1 MKKWFLHILLIGIL
15 GTLAASCSQVM
26 EDPISEGDCV
36 VEKQKV
42 MIRFTIALDAPKTAS
57 RTWAEDET
65 QNDVTIDENYLNP
78 NTVQV
83 LVYDLNG
90 ILIGQL
96 QDLTVTR
103 QEDSSKQHIYDL
115 VGGFEVDNDIITNN
129 TLSFKLMVFGNCAP
143 ITNMNNLAELM
154 FTNPN
159 TTTGTGIPM
168 WGIAT
173 YNNVTVYTTVAQAQ
187 SHPLTTPVYMLRS
200 MAKIEVTLHED
211 MVSAGYTLDGAT
223 LSKSLT
229 AGYVLPAYK
238 NALGTELTLKNLT
251 ATTNLGIDEVFHPVT
266 ETASNIT
273 GNAEMTIA
281 SNTAI
286 IYVPEYDATS
296 ENKLQI
302 TLDLGDTEEKSFF
315 HGYYNPDGVCTSEV
329 RDVIRNHYYKY
340 TVNVDDGGELELTL
354 IVNPWDVDEE
364 TIQFTDEV
372 SISQKMTWTGSN
384 ITANTTDASILYIN
398 GSVDSNT
405 AATVTFQIDTPVGA
419 TWYASFEGDK
429 EAFAFLDAN
438 GNEVTS
444 VSGEV
449 GELATL
455 RIVTTEE
462 HVSEMKSVSLKIVV
476 RTMDGRT
483 IMVNKDLMPEA
494 LSNKEFYQIRQN
506 LTV

>member
-1 MKKWFLHILLIGIL
+1 MKKWILHILLIGIL

-42 MIRFTIALDAPKTAS
+42 MIRFTIALDAPKAAS
-57 RTWAEDET
+57 RTWADDEN
-65 QNDVTIDENYLNP
+65 QSDVTEQENYLNTS
-78 NTVQV
+78 TVQV

-103 QEDSSKQHIYDL
+103 QEESSKQHIYDL
-115 VGGFEVDNDIITNN
+115 VGGFEVDSNIITNN

-143 ITNMNNLAELM
+143 ITNLNNLADLT

-159 TTTGTGIPM
+159 TTTVTGIPM

-187 SHPLTTPVYMLRS
+187 SNPLTTPVYMLRS

-238 NALGTELTLKNLT
+238 NDSGTELALKDLA

-266 ETASNIT
+266 ETASNVT
-273 GNAEMTIA
+273 SDASMTL
-281 SNTAI
+281 NDGTVT
-286 IYVPEYDATS
+286 IYVPEFDTES
-296 ENKLQI
+296 NNKLQI
-302 TLDLGDTEEKSFF
+302 TLNLGDKGEKSFY
-315 HGYYNPDGVCTSEV
+315 HGYYTDGVCTSEV

-340 TVNVDDGGELELTL
+340 TVNIDDGGELELTL

-398 GSVDSNT
+398 GSVNSST
-405 AATVTFQIDTPVGA
+405 ATTVTFQIDTPIGA

>member
-1 MKKWFLHILLIGIL
+1 MKKWILHILLIGIL

-42 MIRFTIALDAPKTAS
+42 MIRFTIALDAPKAAS
-57 RTWAEDET
+57 RTWTDDEN
-65 QNDVTIDENYLNP
+65 QNDVTIQENYLNP
-78 NTVQV
+78 STVQV

-103 QEDSSKQHIYDL
+103 QEASSKQHIYDL
-115 VGGFEVDNDIITNN
+115 VGGFEVDNDIITDN

-143 ITNMNNLAELM
+143 ITNLNNLADLT

-159 TTTGTGIPM
+159 TTTVTGIPM

-238 NALGTELTLKNLT
+238 NASGIELTLKNLT
-251 ATTNLGIDEVFHPVT
+251 ATTDLGIDKVFHPVT

-273 GNAEMTIA
+273 DNAEMTIA

-296 ENKLQI
+296 ESKLQI
-302 TLDLGDTEEKSFF
+302 TLDLGDKGEKSFF
-315 HGYYNPDGVCTSEV
+315 HGYYNTDGVCTNEV

-340 TVNVDDGGELELTL
+340 TVNVDDGLNLELEVQNWTDANITVPFNN
-354 IVNPWDVDEE
+354 IVSYTVTGWEDNDKLYGNDYYIAKDGNAVLKFQINNPENCDYIVKLSDNTNFTYTKGKDGDNE
-364 TIQFTDEV
+364 TIT
-372 SISQKMTWTGSN
+372 ISPVNTKPEQYNGKEYETTLSVYAVRSDNGKLVELDMTKSGTSSTGSG
-384 ITANTTDASILYIN
+384 TIN
-398 GSVDSNT
+398 H
-405 AATVTFQIDTPVGA
+405 
-419 TWYASFEGDK
+419 Y
-429 EAFAFLDAN
+429 
-438 GNEVTS
+438 
-444 VSGEV
+444 
-449 GELATL
+449 
-455 RIVTTEE
+455 
-462 HVSEMKSVSLKIVV
+462 
-476 RTMDGRT
+476 T
-483 IMVNKDLMPEA
+483 IKQQWTN
-494 LSNKEFYQIRQN
+494 
-506 LTV
+506 

>member
-1 MKKWFLHILLIGIL
+1 MKKWILHILLIGIL

-42 MIRFTIALDAPKTAS
+42 MIRFTIALDAPKAAS

-103 QEDSSKQHIYDL
+103 QENSPQQHIYDL

-187 SHPLTTPVYMLRS
+187 SYPLTTPVYMLRS

-229 AGYVLPAYK
+229 TGYVLPAYK
-238 NALGTELTLKNLT
+238 NASGTELTLKNLT

-296 ENKLQI
+296 ESKLQI
-302 TLDLGDTEEKSFF
+302 TLDLGDKEEKSFF
-315 HGYYNPDGVCTSEV
+315 HGYYNPDGACTSEE

-340 TVNVDDGGELELTL
+340 TVNIDDGAELELTC
-354 IVNPWDVDEE
+354 IVQDWTPHTETWD
-364 TIQFTDEV
+364 FTDNV
-372 SISQKMTWTGSN
+372 TVADNGHLTWTNLQAGQN
-384 ITANTTDASILYIN
+384 QGNGTIIIPNTQEYTCTFNLLTPTEGTWQASLIPVGGQTDA
-398 GSVDSNT
+398 
-405 AATVTFQIDTPVGA
+405 FEFVGA
-419 TWYASFEGDK
+419 NFGTIGE
-429 EAFAFLDAN
+429 N
-438 GNEVTS
+438 GTGVVTLTVKAKYSDVYNENN
-444 VSGEV
+444 
-449 GELATL
+449 AAKL
-455 RIVTTEE
+455 RIF
-462 HVSEMKSVSLKIVV
+462 V
-476 RTMDGRT
+476 RTKDGRT
-483 IMVNKDLMPEA
+483 LVTNLTGNIEFSEYTLVQNVNKI
-494 LSNKEFYQIRQN
+494 Q
-506 LTV
+506 